1 MPGGTAACRNPP
13 FPSRNEEP
21 ARRPSTEIEC
31 GSPTMKTLE
40 QNLTQYAAYHR
51 DRRNI
56 ATHFAGVPMI
66 VFAIVLAL
74 ATAVVSVGPVAI
86 TMSAVLSI
94 PACVYYFR
102 LDLTFGLTMALV
114 LFAMCAGASEI
125 TARLATGATL
135 WLAPPLFPRG
145 RAAGF
150 PRPQ

>member
-1 MPGGTAACRNPP
+1 MPGGTSACRNPP

-74 ATAVVSVGPVAI
+74 ATAVVTVGPVAV
-86 TMSAVLSI
+86 TMAAVVSI
-94 PACVYYFR
+94 AASIYCFR
-102 LDLTFGLTMALV
+102 LDLTFAIPMPGV
-114 LFAMCAGASEI
+114 SF
-125 TARLATGATL
+125 
-135 WLAPPLFPRG
+135 
-145 RAAGF
+145 
-150 PRPQ
+150 

>member
-1 MPGGTAACRNPP
+1 MPGGTSACRNPP

-74 ATAVVSVGPVAI
+74 ATAVVTVGPVAV
-86 TMSAVLSI
+86 TMAAVISI
-94 PACVYYFR
+94 AASIYYFR
-102 LDLTFGLTMALV
+102 LDLTFRITMAGLA
-114 LFAMCAGASEI
+114 FAMF
-125 TARLATGATL
+125 
-135 WLAPPLFPRG
+135 APPDQITPPP
-145 RAAGF
+145 A
-150 PRPQ
+150 